1 MDRLSAGGFLGLMA
15 FQAKGC
21 GGGCAADYKK
31 GRGWRRKL
39 CRRVASLPLRGRQ
52 PFGLRVMDCLS
63 GNAYKVS
70 VMREGS

>member
-21 GGGCAADYKK
+21 GG
-31 GRGWRRKL
+31 GWRRKL